1 MAEINKVTVLV
12 FGQEYTLSGD
22 MPRDY
27 VLKLADHVDA
37 KMKEI
42 DGGAGSQPLSA
53 VAVLAAMLIADEYYT
68 LDNDISSLLEQNQ
81 KLSDNAASYERMWEE
96 LKANYASYKEEVA
109 SMQANRETLQRYIA
123 EKDQQLSSVNSQLE
137 EEKRYNEE
145 LRGRVDELLAKVQK
159 NDNAPLEAQKKI
171 EELETRCRDI
181 ESSFFDIQMENIHL
195 KNELENLR
203 KQMNR

>member
-68 LDNDISSLLEQNQ
+68 LDNDITSLMEQNQ

-159 NDNAPLEAQKKI
+159 NDNAPLEAQRKI

-195 KNELENLR
+195 KNDLEAYK
-203 KQMNR
+203 KQSR